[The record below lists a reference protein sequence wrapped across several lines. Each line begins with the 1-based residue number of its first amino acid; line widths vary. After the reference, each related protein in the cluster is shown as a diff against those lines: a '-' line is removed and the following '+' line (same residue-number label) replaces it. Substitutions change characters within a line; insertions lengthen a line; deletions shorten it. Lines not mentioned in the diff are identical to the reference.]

1 MAETLEKVKI
11 SELPE
16 VVDYYGLYTIG
27 TDGRLHSVKVPI
39 AILGRIGSL
48 ESLTTNDKTSLVAAI
63 NEAARTGSGSGG
75 SAVGGYVVVDS
86 ISNLPDQ
93 GQATLGYLVGEN
105 LYLYVGTGGDT
116 LGGKYKNCG
125 PFRGPAGPQ
134 GIQGAQGFDGAP
146 GPVGPP
152 GVTSV
157 VIVVGEDTGGT
168 PGGTATLDNGVLTI
182 TLNNIKGTDGAPGQQ
197 GPQGIPGQQGQ
208 QGIPGPAGPGISRVV
223 IAVGSSTGVPSGT
236 ASLVDGVLTIS
247 LSGIKGETGNSGYT
261 GDISEL
267 EIVNNLH
274 QGGAHKALSAEQGK
288 ILNEKIENK
297 FIFLPESDFEDLAVL
312 EEGKIY
318 GTYEDEI

>member
-1 MAETLEKVKI
+1 MDETLEKVKI

-27 TDGRLHSVKVPI
+27 TDGRLHSVKVPL

-63 NEAARTGSGSGG
+63 NEAARTGGGSGG

-157 VIVVGEDTGGT
+157 VIVVGEDTGT
-168 PGGTATLDNGVLTI
+168 PRGTASLDNGVLTI
-182 TLNNIKGTDGAPGQQ
+182 ELNNIKGTDGAPGQQ
-197 GPQGIPGQQGQ
+197 GPQGIPGQQGP

-236 ASLVDGVLTIS
+236 ASLADGVLTIS
-247 LSGIKGETGNSGYT
+247 LAGIKGEQGNSGYT

-267 EIVNNLH
+267 EIVNNLY
-274 QGGAHKALSAEQGK
+274 QGGADKALSAEQGK

-297 FIFLPESDFEDLAVL
+297 FIYLTESEFEALTSY

-318 GTYEDEI
+318 CTYEE

>member
-16 VVDYYGLYTIG
+16 VADYYGLYTIG

-48 ESLTTNDKTSLVAAI
+48 DNLTTNDKTTLVAAI
-63 NEAARTGSGSGG
+63 NEAARSGGGGG

-86 ISNLPDQ
+86 IANLPDP
-93 GQATLGYLVGEN
+93 GQPQIGSLVGDN
-105 LYLYVGTGGDT
+105 LYLYVIVGGDT
-116 LGGKYKNCG
+116 LDGKYKNCG
-125 PFRGPAGPQ
+125 PFRGPQGPQ
-134 GIQGAQGFDGAP
+134 GIQGVQGHDGAP
-146 GPVGPP
+146 GPAGPA

-157 VIVVGEDTGGT
+157 VITVGSGSGT
-168 PGGTATLDNGVLTI
+168 PSGTATVNNGVLTI
-182 TLNNIKGTDGAPGQQ
+182 ALDNIKGADGAAGQQGPQGNPGQQ
-197 GPQGIPGQQGQ
+197 GPQGET
-208 QGIPGPAGPGISRVV
+208 GPAGPGINRVV

-247 LSGIKGETGNSGYT
+247 LAGLKGEQGNSGYT
-261 GDISEL
+261 GDISQL
-267 EIVNNLH
+267 EIVNNLY
-274 QGGAHKALSAEQGK
+274 QGGESAALSAEQGK

-297 FIFLPESDFEDLAVL
+297 FIYLTEAEFEALTSY

-318 GTYEDEI
+318 CTYEE